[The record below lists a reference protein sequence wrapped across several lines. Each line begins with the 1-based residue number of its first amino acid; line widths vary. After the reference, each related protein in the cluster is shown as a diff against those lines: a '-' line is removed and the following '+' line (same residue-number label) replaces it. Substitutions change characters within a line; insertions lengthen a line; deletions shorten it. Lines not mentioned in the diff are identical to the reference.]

1 MRLRPVEAGALCGHR
16 FFFLLLRPNPHFPT
30 RTRHTM
36 TLLST
41 ASFAPARTTGL
52 RSLFAAAL
60 LTAAG
65 WSQALELKPFSA
77 EALAAAQQAGQ
88 PVAVHFHAEWC
99 PTCKLQ
105 EKSLHQL
112 KAESGLDMTVLVA
125 DYDKEKELKKAMR
138 VRSQSTLVVFRG
150 TQEKA
155 RLGGDTAADKIR
167 AALKTA
173 L

>member
-1 MRLRPVEAGALCGHR
+1 
-16 FFFLLLRPNPHFPT
+16 
-30 RTRHTM
+30 M

-41 ASFAPARTTGL
+41 SFLRGL
-52 RSLFAAAL
+52 CAAVA
-60 LTAAG
+60 LTASA
-65 WSQALELKPFSA
+65 WAQALEVKPFSA

-105 EKSLHQL
+105 EKALTQL
-112 KAESGLDMTVLVA
+112 KGESGLDLTVLVA

-138 VRSQSTLVVFRG
+138 VRTQSTLVVFRG

-155 RLGGDTAADKIR
+155 RLAGDTAADKIR
-167 AALKTA
+167 AALKAA